1 MNRTEEALDEQELKI
16 AKALIRNPRLSDN
29 KLGEQNG
36 IPVRTVSRKRDRM
49 EKDGLLRYYSEV
61 DMSEHGTGHFQCRHL
76 YIIRFRIGVTQKQ
89 LQKEIKYEPN
99 VVTVFTRS
107 IYESHIAEIDG
118 SVALVMMVEGASE
131 SDIVRRVQEEVV
143 PSLKKNH
150 GDDAIEEVQTIRLL
164 APVRLLRNY
173 LPAVNMD
180 AGMMKPGWSSDAIF
194 VA

>member
-1 MNRTEEALDEQELKI
+1 M
-16 AKALIRNPRLSDN
+16 
-29 KLGEQNG
+29 
-36 IPVRTVSRKRDRM
+36 
-49 EKDGLLRYYSEV
+49 
-61 DMSEHGTGHFQCRHL
+61 
-76 YIIRFRIGVTQKQ
+76 TQKQ

-99 VVTVFTRS
+99 VITVFTRS

-131 SDIVRRVQEEVV
+131 SDIVRRVQEEIV

-150 GDDAIEEVQTIRLL
+150 GEDAIEEVQTIRLL

-173 LPAVNMD
+173 LPAVNME
-180 AGMMKPGWSSDAIF
+180 AGMMKPGWSADAIF